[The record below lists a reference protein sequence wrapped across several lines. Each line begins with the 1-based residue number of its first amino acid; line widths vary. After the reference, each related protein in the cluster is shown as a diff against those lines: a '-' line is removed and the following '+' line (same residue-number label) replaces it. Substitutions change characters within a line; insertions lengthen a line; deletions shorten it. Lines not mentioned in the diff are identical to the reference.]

1 VFTLGLLKNTPNLPG
16 HNKSEEIVLSFR
28 YRHMDNFIGWMRIS
42 LVVLAAILYFMVKDN
57 KALWFT
63 YWPFVLIYASLWLL
77 LSKKSST
84 LINKFAY
91 IFLVSDLTLI
101 GLGSFMTRDF
111 LTVYSSVYIIP
122 LMIFLLRFGVK
133 VASLYVV
140 IASLELLFIQGFKW
154 DATRDAFTH
163 LVTAGV
169 MIAITVFTGRV
180 IGIERLIR
188 EKLLYLSI
196 RDGLTG
202 LYNFRFFNELL
213 ISEIKRSRRFKYTF
227 ALVIMDVD
235 HFKVFND
242 RFGHH
247 AGNLVLEKL
256 ARILTESLREAD
268 FLARYGGEEFC
279 FILPRTSRAKAI
291 EIVERIR
298 LKISQ
303 ESFQGHRVTA
313 SFGIASYPED
323 ATNGIALIKKA
334 DAALYKAKREGR
346 NRVVSEVPNSKA
358 DG

>member
-1 VFTLGLLKNTPNLPG
+1 VFTLGLLKNTPNLPEHG
-16 HNKSEEIVLSFR
+16 KSEEIVLSFR

-42 LVVLAAILYFMVKDN
+42 VAVLAAAMDFIARDN

-63 YWPFVLIYASLWLL
+63 YWPFILIYAGLWLL
-77 LSKKSST
+77 LSKKSQVINRLAFVF
-84 LINKFAY
+84 LI
-91 IFLVSDLTLI
+91 SDLVLI

-111 LTVYSSVYIIP
+111 LTVYSSVYIVP
-122 LMIFLLRFGVK
+122 LMVFLLRFGIK
-133 VASLYVV
+133 VASVYVV

-154 DATRDAFTH
+154 DATHDAFNH
-163 LVTAGV
+163 LVTVGV
-169 MIAITVFTGRV
+169 MVAITIFTGRV

-213 ISEIKRSRRFKYTF
+213 ISEVKRSRRFKYTF
-227 ALVIMDVD
+227 ALVIMDID
-235 HFKVFND
+235 HFKTFND

-247 AGNLVLEKL
+247 AGNLVLEKI
-256 ARILTESLREAD
+256 ARTLTESLREAD

-279 FILPRTSRAKAI
+279 FILPRTSKAKAI

-323 ATNGIALIKKA
+323 AANGIALIKKA

-346 NRVVSEVPNSKA
+346 NRVVSEAPNSKA